1 MVDGGDEWSLYW
13 TTQGVEIPTGRMAL
27 LDEWADIDARERA
40 LDIERGTP
48 ILIDP
53 QSRVDP
59 RLARFLTR
67 SRFAFLAEG
76 SQQSYVKDYR
86 LFFTFLWRRGRYWD
100 EADSDDIDDYETW
113 RRRSPDNPSRI
124 GGAKWARELAAFKLL
139 YDWAI
144 AVACVERSPV
154 STHTVRRKDG
164 TPVEVANNRPRDVRA
179 SNVKWVTPRTYRLWR
194 EIGLCGYTAQG
205 LPEDGW
211 RGRLD
216 GRNTAFADLLFESG
230 LRLREG
236 GCLLTLEVPDAIHG
250 YTFYEGTVAAAI
262 AKRRERMFYINADA
276 LNGIETY
283 LATTRRAA
291 IRQAQRAGRY
301 DRLRGKLVVTRIS
314 RGRQRRLFWRDAAG
328 NQAEAPINAVDA
340 GERRRLFLDGD
351 GGLEP
356 LQLWLTE
363 AGMPMDYRSWEKV
376 FSAANNRCERHGK
389 PIYLTPHACR
399 HSFALKMLVTLDRAL
414 DKRFGLDRSERD
426 HARKVYGDAFA
437 LVKDLLGHSSEETT
451 RNIYLAPLNGLRLR
465 SILDGNEDEDLDAI
479 LTRVARASRL
489 VMDVSPAEEAT

>member
-1 MVDGGDEWSLYW
+1 MV
-13 TTQGVEIPTGRMAL
+13 L
-27 LDEWADIDARERA
+27 LDEWSDIDARERA
-40 LDIERGTP
+40 LDIESGTP

-53 QSRVDP
+53 QNRVDP
-59 RLARFLTR
+59 RLARFFTR

-76 SQQSYVKDYR
+76 SQRSYVTDYR
-86 LFFTFLWRRGRYWD
+86 LFFTFLWKRGRYWD
-100 EADSDDIDDYETW
+100 EADHDDVDDYETW

-139 YDWAI
+139 YDWA
-144 AVACVERSPV
+144 VALAHVERSPV
-154 STHTVRRKDG
+154 STHTVRRRDG
-164 TPVEVANNRPRDVRA
+164 TTAEMATNQPKDVRA

-194 EIGLCGYTAQG
+194 NIGLCGYTARG
-205 LPEDGW
+205 LPEQGW
-211 RGRLD
+211 RGSND

-236 GCLLTLEVPDAIHG
+236 GCLLTLEVPHAIHG
-250 YTFYEGTVAAAI
+250 YAYYEGTVAAAI
-262 AKRRERMFYINADA
+262 AKRSERMFYLNADA
-276 LNGIETY
+276 LSGIETY

-291 IRQAQRAGRY
+291 IRQAQRTGRY
-301 DRLRGKLVVTRIS
+301 DRLRGKQIVTKIS
-314 RGRQRRLFWRDAAG
+314 QGRQRRVFWRDALGTTAD
-328 NQAEAPINAVDA
+328 APINAIDA
-340 GERRRLFLDGD
+340 GERRRLFVEAD

-363 AGMPMDYRSWEKV
+363 GGMPMSYQSWEKV
-376 FSAANNRCERHGK
+376 FSAANDRCERLGK

-414 DKRFGLDRSERD
+414 DQRFGLDRSERD

-451 RNIYLAPLNGLRLR
+451 RTIYLAPVNGLRLR
-465 SILDGNEDEDLDAI
+465 SILDGNQGEDLDAI
-479 LTRVARASRL
+479 LTRVAHSSRL
-489 VMDVSPAEEAT
+489 VMDVNPTAEDA

>member
-1 MVDGGDEWSLYW
+1 
-13 TTQGVEIPTGRMAL
+13 MAL
-27 LDEWADIDARERA
+27 LDDWADIDARERA
-40 LDIERGTP
+40 LGIESGTP

-67 SRFAFLAEG
+67 SRFAFLAEE
-76 SQQSYVKDYR
+76 SQCAYVKDYR
-86 LFFTFLWRRGRYWD
+86 LFFTFLWKRGRYWD
-100 EADSDDIDDYETW
+100 EADHDDIDNYETW

-144 AVACVERSPV
+144 ATGHVERNPV
-154 STHTVRRKDG
+154 LTHTVRRRDG
-164 TPVEVANNRPRDVRA
+164 TVARVADNQPRDVRA

-194 EIGLCGYTAQG
+194 NIGLSGYTANG
-205 LPEDGW
+205 LPQQGW
-211 RGRLD
+211 RGRND

-236 GCLLTLEVPDAIHG
+236 GCLLTLEVPDAIQG
-250 YTFYEGTVAAAI
+250 YAYYEGTVAASI
-262 AKRRERMFYINADA
+262 AKRRERMFYLNADA
-276 LNGIETY
+276 LTGIEAY

-291 IRQAQRAGRY
+291 IRQARRAGRY
-301 DRLRGKLVVTRIS
+301 DRLRGKHIVTKIS
-314 RGRQRRLFWRDAAG
+314 HGRQRRMFWQDGQG
-328 NQAEAPINAVDA
+328 NTGEAPINAIDA
-340 GERRRLFLDGD
+340 AERQRLFIDAE

-363 AGMPMDYRSWEKV
+363 SGMPMDYRSWEKV
-376 FSAANNRCERHGK
+376 FSAANERCARHGK
-389 PIYLTPHACR
+389 PIYVTPHACR
-399 HSFALKMLVTLDRAL
+399 HSFALKMLVTLERAL
-414 DKRFGLDRSERD
+414 DQRFGLDRSERE

-451 RNIYLAPLNGLRLR
+451 RTIYLAPLNGLRLR
-465 SILDGNEDEDLDAI
+465 SILDGNAGEDLDAI
-479 LTRVARASRL
+479 LTRVAHASRL
-489 VMDVSPAEEAT
+489 VMDVGPTEEQG